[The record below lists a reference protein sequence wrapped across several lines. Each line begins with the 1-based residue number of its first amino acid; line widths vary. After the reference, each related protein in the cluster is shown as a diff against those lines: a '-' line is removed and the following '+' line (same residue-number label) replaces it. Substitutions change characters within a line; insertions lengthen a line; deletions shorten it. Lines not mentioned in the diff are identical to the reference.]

1 MAKAKIKKKP
11 VKKVSVKKAV
21 VKKVKPAAKPQKKV
35 QPPKPKVVKDI
46 IKTTENKVR
55 TYLKQMFKKNFQE
68 FDGRFILTE
77 GSAIVQIVVRPWYD
91 NDSVIDIF
99 SFVVEGANITP
110 DLTNFLL
117 RKNAT
122 LHFGAFGLTYD
133 NGIIFTYSL
142 AGANLDFNE
151 LKSALMMVATI
162 SDYYDDEIVKI
173 AGGKRGIDVKEMA
186 MVPTE

>member
-1 MAKAKIKKKP
+1 MAKAKTKRKVTKKI
-11 VKKVSVKKAV
+11 VVKKAKPV
-21 VKKVKPAAKPQKKV
+21 VKPKKKLR
-35 QPPKPKVVKDI
+35 PPKPKVVKDI
-46 IKTTENKVR
+46 VKTTEKKVKD
-55 TYLKQMFKKNFQE
+55 YLKMMFKKNFQE

-77 GSAIVQIVVRPWYD
+77 GSAIIQIIVRPWYD
-91 NDSVIDIF
+91 NDSVVDIF
-99 SFVVEGANITP
+99 SYVVEGANITP

-122 LHFGAFGLTYD
+122 LHFGAFGLTFD
-133 NGIIFTYSL
+133 NSIVFTHSL
-142 AGANLDFNE
+142 AGANLDLNE

-186 MVPTE
+186 SLPTE

>member
-1 MAKAKIKKKP
+1 MAKVKIKKKAA
-11 VKKVSVKKAV
+11 KKMNVIKTKPV
-21 VKKVKPAAKPQKKV
+21 VKPKKKIRT
-35 QPPKPKVVKDI
+35 PKPRVIKDI

-55 TYLKQMFKKNFQE
+55 NYLKLMFKKNFQE

-77 GSAIVQIVVRPWYD
+77 GSAIIQIIVRPWYD

-99 SFVVEGANITP
+99 SYVVEGANITP

-142 AGANLDFNE
+142 AGTNLDFNE
-151 LKSALMMVATI
+151 LKAALMMVATI

-186 MVPTE
+186 AVSSE